1 MQVRKEECMH
11 CIKYFVIGCNMVHNP
26 KIRRWNYILVGHSLM
41 LVGLILLPDEGHL
54 VRCLLNMAV
63 QTVV

>member
-1 MQVRKEECMH
+1 MRGEGGGERE
-11 CIKYFVIGCNMVHNP
+11 GGREGG
-26 KIRRWNYILVGHSLM
+26 RRGRGWNILVGHSLM